1 MRLSHIPFTRRFVG
15 DITLGT
21 LDNWLA
27 GGIMKIGKDS
37 VVIGNVPSNIQVGDG
52 SVVIGATD
60 SRGNTIINQPL
71 AVGRGAQ
78 AGPGSI
84 AIGAFAGA
92 GVAQHQSL
100 VNLQIALQQFAEF
113 VSSQNNAA
121 LAQEFEKL
129 KAELKNPEPNRSAV
143 LSAWEGVK
151 AVATIDGA
159 LNLLT
164 KTTAALV
171 AYFGGP
177 SA

>member
-1 MRLSHIPFTRRFVG
+1 
-15 DITLGT
+15 
-21 LDNWLA
+21 
-27 GGIMKIGKDS
+27 MKIGKDS

-52 SVVIGATD
+52 SVVIGPTD
-60 SRGNTIINQPL
+60 SRGNTIINQPM

-78 AGPGSI
+78 AGLGSI

-92 GVAQHQSL
+92 GTVQQQSR
-100 VNLQIALQQFAEF
+100 VELQASLQQFAEI
-113 VSSQNNAA
+113 VAAQNNAA

-129 KAELKNPEPNRSAV
+129 KSELKNPTPNRGAV
-143 LSAWEGVK
+143 FLAWEGVK

-159 LNLLT
+159 HNLLA
-164 KTTAALV
+164 KITAGLL